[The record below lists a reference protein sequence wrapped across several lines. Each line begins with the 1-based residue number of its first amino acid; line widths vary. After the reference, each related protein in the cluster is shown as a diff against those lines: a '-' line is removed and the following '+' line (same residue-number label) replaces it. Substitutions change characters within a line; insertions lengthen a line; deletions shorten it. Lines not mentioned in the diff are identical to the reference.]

1 MKWHLAVGG
10 REASHRQ
17 RLAGRSEHTEEVFM
31 VLEETV
37 RMNYTVN
44 RRHEAVIYSALIHK
58 QHHYES
64 PSVELTGVTMP
75 PASGSGRWEETND
88 VCMRVKSAVV

>member
-1 MKWHLAVGG
+1 MSLCVKWHLAVGG

-44 RRHEAVIYSALIHK
+44 RRHEAVIYSGGDGM
-58 QHHYES
+58 S
-64 PSVELTGVTMP
+64 PGSHSSDSHTASPQKSV
-75 PASGSGRWEETND
+75 
-88 VCMRVKSAVV
+88 C